1 MAETNRFQKHLASLS
16 FVVQML
22 LVVVPV
28 WWKTT
33 EVYRASLPYS
43 EIENLHSLPLQQKSN
58 ILLVTID
65 AEDSHV
71 RGPSF
76 QNVLKKSQIF
86 DIGLTV
92 RTPHEGEKKIME
104 TASDIS
110 VIDQQIGARLMQ
122 GNPGSLAFVEVS
134 LDYKP
139 LSIELQSVQIPSG
152 LFTEA
157 PHIVIGNHR
166 TVFYSSFV
174 PSEDLAAVAVDTLLG
189 RLHSW
194 SQQFSYNPH
203 YPQANRRCCR

>member
-58 ILLVTID
+58 ILLVTMD
-65 AEDSHV
+65 AEDSHI

-76 QNVLKKSQIF
+76 QNVLKQCQIF

-92 RTPHEGEKKIME
+92 RTPHEEEKEIME

-110 VIDQQIGARLMQ
+110 VIDQKIGSRLMQ
-122 GNPGSLAFVEVS
+122 GNPGSLAFVEVR
-134 LDYKP
+134 L
-139 LSIELQSVQIPSG
+139 ITI
-152 LFTEA
+152 
-157 PHIVIGNHR
+157 IN
-166 TVFYSSFV
+166 SS
-174 PSEDLAAVAVDTLLG
+174 
-189 RLHSW
+189 
-194 SQQFSYNPH
+194 Q
-203 YPQANRRCCR
+203 C